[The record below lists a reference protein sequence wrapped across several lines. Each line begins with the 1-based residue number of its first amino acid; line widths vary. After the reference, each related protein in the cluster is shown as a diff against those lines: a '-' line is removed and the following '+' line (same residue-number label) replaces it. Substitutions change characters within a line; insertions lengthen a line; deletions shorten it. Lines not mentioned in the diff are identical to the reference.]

1 MPLAAWHNYA
11 DRWPNTR
18 FLQPL
23 AIRRPSA
30 PYLIIHGE
38 KIEGGTQGGIHVY
51 GGYSP
56 PCIQVESASAKCQRG
71 SIGSSVYFICRCRH
85 RLPSSAAATAPS
97 STLDSFFSCDL
108 LHR

>member
-23 AIRRPSA
+23 AIRRPLA

-38 KIEGGTQGGIHVY
+38 KIEGGTHGVSMCTVGIV
-51 GGYSP
+51 P
-56 PCIQVESASAKCQRG
+56 PASRLNPP
-71 SIGSSVYFICRCRH
+71 
-85 RLPSSAAATAPS
+85 LPSANAARLAPPSTSFATAATAS
-97 STLDSFFSCDL
+97 LICHC
-108 LHR
+108 HRP